1 MARNS
6 ESFKVNPNFMDAGA
20 VDLKAY
26 INQAV
31 ELYRHTPGTL
41 GRVRREDRRLA
52 ADLHGRG
59 IPLSILEEAFILAA
73 ARRCFRPP
81 DAHPL
86 APIRS
91 MYYFIPVIEEV
102 LANPLT
108 AEYVAYLK
116 SKLRNRAANTAIPI
130 R

>member
-1 MARNS
+1 MQSSLPDRDN
-6 ESFKVNPNFMDAGA
+6 
-20 VDLKAY
+20 Y
-26 INQAV
+26 IKQAL
-31 ELYRHTPGTL
+31 ELYRGTPGTL
-41 GRVRREDRRLA
+41 GRVRREDRLLA

-59 IPLSILEEAFILAA
+59 ITLSTLEAAFVLAA

-91 MYYFIPVIEEV
+91 MHYFMPVIEEILV
-102 LANPLT
+102 NPPD
-108 AEYVAYLK
+108 AEYLAYLK
-116 SKLRNRAANTAIPI
+116 SKLNNHATAGAPSP